1 MNLIQSAN
9 TKKKVPLNEVFWFQE
24 GPGIRNWQYTTF
36 GVKFINIRCIEGD
49 EINLEAANFVSNE
62 EAFGK
67 YSHFLCKEN
76 DILVS
81 TSGTLGRNA
90 VVRKSDL
97 PLCMNTSVIRFEP
110 KKEGAFS
117 FMFCYLN
124 SDEFKNNLLSMASGS
139 AQLNFGPMQ
148 LNEISL
154 ELPNDQDLLSFNRLA
169 GPLLSKALLLLD
181 EIKTLRETK
190 KFLLSRYF

>member
-1 MNLIQSAN
+1 
-9 TKKKVPLNEVFWFQE
+9 
-24 GPGIRNWQYTTF
+24 
-36 GVKFINIRCIEGD
+36 
-49 EINLEAANFVSNE
+49 
-62 EAFGK
+62 
-67 YSHFLCKEN
+67 
-76 DILVS
+76 
-81 TSGTLGRNA
+81 
-90 VVRKSDL
+90 
-97 PLCMNTSVIRFEP
+97 
-110 KKEGAFS
+110 
-117 FMFCYLN
+117 MFCYLN